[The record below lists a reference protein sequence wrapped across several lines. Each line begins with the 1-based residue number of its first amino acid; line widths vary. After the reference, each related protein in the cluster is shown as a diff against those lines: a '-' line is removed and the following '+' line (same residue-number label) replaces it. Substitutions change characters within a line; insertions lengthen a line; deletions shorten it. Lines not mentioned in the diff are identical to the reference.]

1 MGPIATVE
9 GGEASVAVM
18 ARRRRMEMA
27 GVRRG
32 RHRKDPARAEP
43 GYDEPEREVFDDG
56 GNQLE

>member
-1 MGPIATVE
+1 MVMSSSPIRVTGRFQVDRLFGMGPIATVE

-32 RHRKDPARAEP
+32 RHGKDPA
-43 GYDEPEREVFDDG
+43 
-56 GNQLE
+56 